1 MTPIDPSLDSV
12 MKSETTPPPHMPVLT
27 AASAEDIAEI
37 EAEAATFEAFNL
49 SPELT
54 KAMNEMGFVSPT
66 QIQEKALP
74 ILLGDSHD
82 FIGLASTG
90 TGKTGA
96 FGIPLIE
103 RINANEKDTQA
114 LIMSPTRELAI
125 QVAEQLTKLGKYK
138 GVRVVTIYG
147 GASYRTQIEGV
158 KRGAHIIVATPGR
171 LVDFISQKMAK
182 LDKVQTVV
190 LDEADE
196 MISMG
201 FKDDLETIL
210 KATHSGA
217 NTSNRAACKTW
228 LFSATMSADIR
239 RVADVYLEKPQIVAI
254 NKVGGGVSD
263 TVEQVYYTVK
273 NSNKT
278 EVIGRI
284 LQTIPNFYGIIFCQT
299 KLEVVELADNLNRRG
314 FTSDSLHG
322 DRSQREREVTLKNF
336 RNREVQVIVAT
347 DVAARGLDV
356 KDLTHVIN
364 YNLPWDTESYIHRI
378 GRTARNGQKGIAISL
393 VNPEQ
398 LRSLRRIM
406 NQTKVAMS
414 KGKIPTG
421 DDVAKLKAL
430 EVYQNLN
437 LLKAD
442 SQLLKRAIQLVK
454 DQEFDLTAMT
464 PEETIARVV
473 AAYYPE
479 VFSVKNDAMLD
490 FVGDRI
496 PQELMPGQSRPP
508 VGGGGRSYDR
518 GGGRSYDR
526 GGGGYRNDRGGGGG
540 YRGRSGGDRDF
551 APRGGGD
558 RDYSRSAGGDAPR
571 GGDDR
576 PPRREFVDHLSRR
589 DDRGGAPFRGNDAPP
604 PRRKNENGADFD
616 SRPRRDFAPRGE
628 DSGPRRGYAPHG
640 SDTAAPR
647 RAYAPRTE
655 GDAPRRSY
663 APRTEGDAP
672 RKEYGGPRREST
684 GDAGPRREF
693 SSRPPLARRE
703 DAKGVVRHRPY
714 KRKQD

>member
-1 MTPIDPSLDSV
+1 
-12 MKSETTPPPHMPVLT
+12 
-27 AASAEDIAEI
+27 
-37 EAEAATFEAFNL
+37 
-49 SPELT
+49 
-54 KAMNEMGFVSPT
+54 
-66 QIQEKALP
+66 
-74 ILLGDSHD
+74 
-82 FIGLASTG
+82 
-90 TGKTGA
+90 
-96 FGIPLIE
+96 
-103 RINANEKDTQA
+103 
-114 LIMSPTRELAI
+114 
-125 QVAEQLTKLGKYK
+125 LTKLGKYK

-217 NTSNRAACKTW
+217 NTSGRAACKTW
-228 LFSATMSADIR
+228 LFSATMSAEIR
-239 RVADVYLEKPQIVAI
+239 RVADIYLEKPQIVAI

-284 LQTIPNFYGIIFCQT
+284 LQTIPNFYGLIFCQT
-299 KLEVVELADNLNRRG
+299 KLEVVELTDNLNRRG

-336 RNREVQVIVAT
+336 RNREVQVVVAT

-378 GRTARNGQKGIAISL
+378 GRTARNGQKGVAISL

-454 DQEFDLTAMT
+454 DQEFDLTAMS

-490 FVGDRI
+490 YVGDRI
-496 PQELMPGQSRPP
+496 PQELMPGAGSSRPP
-508 VGGGGRSYDR
+508 VGGNSRGGYDR
-518 GGGRSYDR
+518 RREGG

-540 YRGRSGGDRDF
+540 GYRGRS
-551 APRGGGD
+551 GGGD
-558 RDYSRSAGGDAPR
+558 RDYSPRGAGGDSPR
-571 GGDDR
+571 GGGEDR
-576 PPRREFVDHLSRR
+576 PPRREFVDHLARR

-604 PRRKNENGADFD
+604 ARRKNENGADFD

-628 DSGPRRGYAPHG
+628 DSGPRKAYAPHG
-640 SDTAAPR
+640 SAAAAPRRDYSPGARADAPRGAGGSSDAPR
-647 RAYAPRTE
+647 RAYAPRT
-655 GDAPRRSY
+655 D
-663 APRTEGDAP
+663 GDAP
-672 RKEYGGPRREST
+672 RKEYGGPRRESG
-684 GDAGPRREF
+684 GDSSPRREF

-703 DAKGVVRHRPY
+703 DPKGVVRHRPY
-714 KRKQD
+714 KRKED